1 MGTWVLLTTRRVD
14 RITTCFT
21 PPRACSSATTV
32 TVLLLP
38 LLLLLLLLL
47 VVVFSWVGC
56 FLPALL
62 CTAFEPVAEEGGRR
76 EEEGRS
82 R

>member
-1 MGTWVLLTTRRVD
+1 MTTRRVD

-38 LLLLLLLLL
+38 LPLLLLL

-62 CTAFEPVAEEGGRR
+62 CTACEPGAEERGRR